1 VQPATYSVP
10 GDIRATLVRV
20 IAYMGGLGL
29 LAVAAG
35 GFFRNDGGP
44 LAAAASVPIP
54 AWTAAE
60 KPYPAFELL
69 MPEFNGSPFNYA
81 ILRRGADNARK
92 DVMTWGAP
100 AIARPYATVEIFRP
114 GLRAEAFLD
123 ASSEIAARI
132 IDDTVADD
140 VKPAGKIESK
150 FGPMPLVDFAIAPN
164 GYPKRCLGFA
174 RAFDSPLMQIAG
186 WYCSAGA
193 EVVDRATVT
202 CMIDRLTMVNADT
215 QTGTFFARAEVKR
228 TFCGQRSPNLAATPE
243 REGHIAP
250 ENPSKLKS
258 ALRGR
263 LKIFERSAV
272 E

>member
-1 VQPATYSVP
+1 MGGTVQPASYSVP
-10 GDIRATLVRV
+10 DDIRATLAR
-20 IAYMGGLGL
+20 ILAYMGGLGL
-29 LAVAAG
+29 LAAAAAS
-35 GFFRNDGGP
+35 FFQSDPGP
-44 LAAAASVPIP
+44 LAAVASAPVA

-69 MPEFNGSPFNYA
+69 MPELNGSPFNYA
-81 ILRRGADNARK
+81 ILRRSRDNARK

-100 AIARPYATVEIFRP
+100 DSSRPYATVEIFRP
-114 GLRAEAFLD
+114 GPRAEAFLD

-140 VKPAGKIESK
+140 VKPAGEIESK

-164 GYPKRCLGFA
+164 GHLKRCLGFA

-186 WYCSAGA
+186 WYCSADA
-193 EVVDRATVT
+193 EVIDRATVA

-215 QTGTFFARAEVKR
+215 QTATFFARVEVKR
-228 TFCGQRSPNLAATPE
+228 TFCGQRSPILAATPE
-243 REGHIAP
+243 REEHIAP
-250 ENPSKLKS
+250 KSPSKLKS

-263 LKIFERSAV
+263 LSSR
-272 E
+272 